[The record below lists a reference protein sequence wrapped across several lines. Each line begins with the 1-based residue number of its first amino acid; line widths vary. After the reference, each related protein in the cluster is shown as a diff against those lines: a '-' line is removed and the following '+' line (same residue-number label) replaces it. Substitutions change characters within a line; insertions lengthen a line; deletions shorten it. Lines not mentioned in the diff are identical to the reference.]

1 MEDQNRIQ
9 DPLLAPIHLVSKFTK
24 REEII
29 EHMNAAINMHLKEK
43 KNIILAYRSPELIGK
58 RNSTAKDIAEA
69 NKKAIKDGDVDFMT
83 WAPDVLALQL
93 F

>member
-1 MEDQNRIQ
+1 MEVYNRIQ
-9 DPLLAPIHLVSKFTK
+9 DPLLAPIHLVSKLSK
-24 REEII
+24 SAEII

-58 RNSTAKDIAEA
+58 RNSTAKDIADA
-69 NKKAIKDGDVDFMT
+69 NKKAVKDGDVEFMT
-83 WAPDVLALQL
+83 WSPDVLALQL

>member
-24 REEII
+24 RDEII

-58 RNSTAKDIAEA
+58 RNSTAKDIANA
-69 NKKAIKDGDVDFMT
+69 NKKAVKDGDVDFMT

>member
-1 MEDQNRIQ
+1 MESNDRIQ

-29 EHMNAAINMHLKEK
+29 EHMNAAIAMHLQQK
-43 KNIILAYRSPELIGK
+43 KNIILEYRSSELIGK
-58 RNSTAKDIAEA
+58 RNSTAKDIADA
-69 NKKAIKDGDVDFMT
+69 NKKAVKDGDVEFMT
-83 WAPDVLALQL
+83 WAPDVLELQL

>member
-1 MEDQNRIQ
+1 MEVQNRIQ

-24 REEII
+24 RDEII

-58 RNSTAKDIAEA
+58 RNSTAKDIADA
-69 NKKAIKDGDVDFMT
+69 NKKAVKDGDVEFMT

>member
-1 MEDQNRIQ
+1 MESNDRIQ

-58 RNSTAKDIAEA
+58 RNSTDKDIAEA
-69 NKKAIKDGDVDFMT
+69 NKKAVKDGDVEFMT
-83 WAPDVLALQL
+83 WTPDVLALQL

>member
-1 MEDQNRIQ
+1 MESNDKIK

-29 EHMNAAINMHLKEK
+29 EHMNAAIAMHLQQK

>member
-1 MEDQNRIQ
+1 MEIQNRIQ

-24 REEII
+24 RDEII
-29 EHMNAAINMHLKEK
+29 EHMNAAIAMHLKEK

-58 RNSTAKDIAEA
+58 RNSTAKDIANA
-69 NKKAIKDGDVDFMT
+69 NRKAVKDGDVDFMT

>member
-1 MEDQNRIQ
+1 MESNDRIQ

>member
-1 MEDQNRIQ
+1 MEIQNRIQ

-24 REEII
+24 RDEII
-29 EHMNAAINMHLKEK
+29 EHMNAAIAMHLKEK

-69 NKKAIKDGDVDFMT
+69 NKKAVKDGDVDFIT

>member
-24 REEII
+24 RDEII

-58 RNSTAKDIAEA
+58 RNSTAKDIANA
-69 NKKAIKDGDVDFMT
+69 NKKAVKDGDVDFIT

>member
-29 EHMNAAINMHLKEK
+29 EHMNAAIAMHLQQK
-43 KNIILAYRSPELIGK
+43 KNIILAYRSPEFVGK
-58 RNSTAKDIAEA
+58 RNEIANSVAAA
-69 NKKAIKDGDVDFMT
+69 NKKAVKDGDVEFMT

>member
-1 MEDQNRIQ
+1 MEIQNRIQ
-9 DPLLAPIHLVSKFTK
+9 DPLLAPIHLISKFTK

-29 EHMNAAINMHLKEK
+29 EHMNVAIAMHLKEK
-43 KNIILAYRSPELIGK
+43 KNIILAYRSSELIGK
-58 RNSTAKDIAEA
+58 RNSTAKDIADA
-69 NKKAIKDGDVDFMT
+69 NKKAVKDGDVEFMT

>member
-1 MEDQNRIQ
+1 MEVQNRIQ

-24 REEII
+24 RDEII
-29 EHMNAAINMHLKEK
+29 EHMNAAIAMHLQQK

-58 RNSTAKDIAEA
+58 RNSTAKDIADA
-69 NKKAIKDGDVDFMT
+69 NKKAVKDGDVEFMT

>member
-1 MEDQNRIQ
+1 MESNDKIK

-58 RNSTAKDIAEA
+58 RNSTAKDIANA
-69 NKKAIKDGDVDFMT
+69 NRKAVKDGDVDFMT

>member
-1 MEDQNRIQ
+1 MESNDRIQ

-58 RNSTAKDIAEA
+58 RNSTAKDIADA
-69 NKKAIKDGDVDFMT
+69 NKKAVKNGDVEFMT

>member
-1 MEDQNRIQ
+1 MENNDRIK

-29 EHMNAAINMHLKEK
+29 EHMNAAIAMHLQQK
-43 KNIILAYRSPELIGK
+43 KNIILAYRSSELIGK
-58 RNSTAKDIAEA
+58 RNSTVKDIAEA
-69 NKKAIKDGDVDFMT
+69 NKKAVKDGDVDFMT

>member
-1 MEDQNRIQ
+1 MESNDRIQ
-9 DPLLAPIHLVSKFTK
+9 EPLLAPIHLVSKFTK

-29 EHMNAAINMHLKEK
+29 EHMNAAIAMHLQQK

-58 RNSTAKDIAEA
+58 RNSTAKDIADA
-69 NKKAIKDGDVDFMT
+69 NKKAVKNGDVEFMT

>member
-1 MEDQNRIQ
+1 MEIQNRIQ

-24 REEII
+24 RDEII
-29 EHMNAAINMHLKEK
+29 EHMNAAIAMHLKEK

-58 RNSTAKDIAEA
+58 RNSTAKDIADA
-69 NKKAIKDGDVDFMT
+69 NKKAVKDGDVDFIT
-83 WAPDVLALQL
+83 WATDVLALQL

>member
-1 MEDQNRIQ
+1 MESNDKIK
-9 DPLLAPIHLVSKFTK
+9 DPVLAPIHLVSKFTK
-24 REEII
+24 RDEII

-58 RNSTAKDIAEA
+58 RNEIANYVA
-69 NKKAIKDGDVDFMT
+69 DVNKKAVKNGDVEFMT

>member
-1 MEDQNRIQ
+1 MEVQNRIQ

-24 REEII
+24 RDEII
-29 EHMNAAINMHLKEK
+29 EHMNAAIAMHLQQK
-43 KNIILAYRSPELIGK
+43 KNIILAYRSPEFVGIRSELA
-58 RNSTAKDIAEA
+58 NCVADA
-69 NKKAIKDGDVDFMT
+69 NKKAVKDGDVEFIT

>member
-1 MEDQNRIQ
+1 MEIQNRIQ

-24 REEII
+24 RDEII
-29 EHMNAAINMHLKEK
+29 EHMNAAIAMHLKEK

-58 RNSTAKDIAEA
+58 RNSTAKDIVDA
-69 NKKAIKDGDVDFMT
+69 NKKAVKNGDVEFMT

>member
-1 MEDQNRIQ
+1 MEVQNRIQ

-58 RNSTAKDIAEA
+58 RNSTAKDIADA
-69 NKKAIKDGDVDFMT
+69 NKKAVKDGDVEFMT

>member
-1 MEDQNRIQ
+1 MESNDRIQ

-69 NKKAIKDGDVDFMT
+69 NKKAIKDGDVEFMT

>member
-58 RNSTAKDIAEA
+58 RNSTAKDIANA
-69 NKKAIKDGDVDFMT
+69 NKKAVKDGDVDFMT

>member
-1 MEDQNRIQ
+1 MESNDRIQ

-29 EHMNAAINMHLKEK
+29 AHMNAAIAMHLQQK

-58 RNSTAKDIAEA
+58 RNSTAKDIADA
-69 NKKAIKDGDVDFMT
+69 NKKAVKNGDVEFMT

>member
-24 REEII
+24 RDEII

-58 RNSTAKDIAEA
+58 RNSTAKDIANA
-69 NKKAIKDGDVDFMT
+69 NKKAFKNGDVEFMT
-83 WAPDVLALQL
+83 WAPNVLALQL

>member
-1 MEDQNRIQ
+1 MEIQNRIQ

-24 REEII
+24 RDDII
-29 EHMNAAINMHLKEK
+29 EHMNAAIAMHLKEK

-58 RNSTAKDIAEA
+58 RNSTAKDIADA
-69 NKKAIKDGDVDFMT
+69 NRKAVKDGDVDFMT

>member
-1 MEDQNRIQ
+1 MESNDKIK

-24 REEII
+24 RDEII

-58 RNSTAKDIAEA
+58 RNSTAKDIADA
-69 NKKAIKDGDVDFMT
+69 NMKAVKDGDVDFMT

>member
-29 EHMNAAINMHLKEK
+29 EHMNAAIAMHLQQK
-43 KNIILAYRSPELIGK
+43 KNIILAYRSPEFVGK
-58 RNSTAKDIAEA
+58 RNEIANYVADA
-69 NKKAIKDGDVDFMT
+69 NKKAVKNGDVEFMT

>member
-1 MEDQNRIQ
+1 MESNDRIQ

-29 EHMNAAINMHLKEK
+29 EHMNLAINMHLKEK

>member
-1 MEDQNRIQ
+1 MEVQNRIQ

-58 RNSTAKDIAEA
+58 RNSTAKDIADA
-69 NKKAIKDGDVDFMT
+69 NKKAVKNGDVEFMT

>member
-1 MEDQNRIQ
+1 MEVQNRIQ

-24 REEII
+24 RDEII

-58 RNSTAKDIAEA
+58 RNSTAKDIADA
-69 NKKAIKDGDVDFMT
+69 NRKAVKDGDVEFMT

>member
-9 DPLLAPIHLVSKFTK
+9 DTLLAPIHLVSKFTK

-43 KNIILAYRSPELIGK
+43 KNIILAYRSSELIGK
-58 RNSTAKDIAEA
+58 RNSTAKDIADA
-69 NKKAIKDGDVDFMT
+69 NKKAVKNGDVEFMT

>member
-1 MEDQNRIQ
+1 MESNDKIK
-9 DPLLAPIHLVSKFTK
+9 DPLLAPIQLVSKFTK

-43 KNIILAYRSPELIGK
+43 KNNILAYRSPELIGK
-58 RNSTAKDIAEA
+58 RNSTAKDIADA
-69 NKKAIKDGDVDFMT
+69 NKKAVKNGDVEFMT

>member
-69 NKKAIKDGDVDFMT
+69 NKKAIKDGDVDFIT

>member
-1 MEDQNRIQ
+1 MESNDKIK

-29 EHMNAAINMHLKEK
+29 EHMNAAIAMHLQQK
-43 KNIILAYRSPELIGK
+43 KNIILAYRSSELIGK
-58 RNSTAKDIAEA
+58 RNSTAKDIADA
-69 NKKAIKDGDVDFMT
+69 NRKAVKDGDVDFIT

>member
-1 MEDQNRIQ
+1 MESNDKIK
-9 DPLLAPIHLVSKFTK
+9 DPLLAPIHLVSKIKK
-24 REEII
+24 RDEII

-58 RNSTAKDIAEA
+58 RNSTAKDIADA
-69 NKKAIKDGDVDFMT
+69 NRKAVKDGDVEFMT
-83 WAPDVLALQL
+83 WAPDVVALQL

>member
-1 MEDQNRIQ
+1 MESNDRIQ

-58 RNSTAKDIAEA
+58 RNSTNISSHARRKTNSSRIWH
-69 NKKAIKDGDVDFMT
+69 NR
-83 WAPDVLALQL
+83 
-93 F
+93 